1 MHVSNAILMSE
12 VSKKKIMSF
21 LGGGGGHNAKLANI
35 RFGKFSN
42 VNSSLKNRV
51 MYQISG
57 NVNEIN

>member
-12 VSKKKIMSF
+12 VSKKKKTHVLF
-21 LGGGGGHNAKLANI
+21 WGGDNAKLANI
-35 RFGKFSN
+35 RFGKFNN

-51 MYQISG
+51 MYQIGG

>member
-12 VSKKKIMSF
+12 VSKKKKKSHF
-21 LGGGGGHNAKLANI
+21 LGGDNAKLANI
-35 RFGKFSN
+35 RFGKFNN

-51 MYQISG
+51 MYQIGG

>member
-12 VSKKKIMSF
+12 VSKKKKHMSF
-21 LGGGGGHNAKLANI
+21 FVGDNAKLANI
-35 RFGKFSN
+35 RFGKFNN

-51 MYQISG
+51 MYQIGG

>member
-12 VSKKKIMSF
+12 VSKKKKKVIF
-21 LGGGGGHNAKLANI
+21 WGGDNAKLANI
-35 RFGKFSN
+35 RFGKFNN

-51 MYQISG
+51 MYQIGG

>member
-12 VSKKKIMSF
+12 VSKKKTHVLFF
-21 LGGGGGHNAKLANI
+21 LDNAKLANI
-35 RFGKFSN
+35 KFGKFSN

-51 MYQISG
+51 MYQIGG